1 MTQSVLD
8 KAFRDVVIANR
19 ILANEGV
26 VDAYGHV
33 KLRDMVRTEEGRAE
47 AQAAIDRWY
56 PRGLDMFGRANS
68 RRAARYQHWGLKRR
82 SNETARTEYMAEVA
96 PLIEGLG
103 LTVPNAASDRH
114 FR

>member
-1 MTQSVLD
+1 MGLIKAEKVPVEASPFSMQSIETAARL
-8 KAFRDVVIANR
+8 K
-19 ILANEGV
+19 IL
-26 VDAYGHV
+26 
-33 KLRDMVRTEEGRAE
+33 RAQM
-47 AQAAIDRWY
+47 QAAIDRWY

-82 SNETARTEYMAEVA
+82 SNETARTEYVTEVA

-103 LTVPNAASDRH
+103 LTLPDVAFDRH